1 MKIIQTP
8 VRFRP
13 YTGGVE
19 NYVYYLSR
27 ELVKLGHEVTVVCA
41 NEPKTKNYEV
51 IEGVK
56 IKRLYYPFK
65 IANTNI
71 TPKLPYELL
80 NGEFDVMHTHLP
92 TPWSADWS
100 ALISKIRGK
109 PLVLT
114 YHNNIFGSSVASHL
128 ANLYRKTIMKFVLGK
143 ADTIIVT
150 NKKQLK
156 FSPFLG
162 DYIEKIKIIP
172 PGVDTQKFKPT
183 KIEKEENSLFFLSVL
198 DMFHEYKG
206 LNYLLEALKIVK
218 KEIKDVKLTVGG
230 EGELTDYYKSL
241 SHQLGLQNNVDFI
254 GYVPDS
260 ELVKQYNRSE
270 LFVLPS
276 YSAEQEG
283 FGIVLLE
290 AMACGLPVV
299 TTDIAGVSEEIEKR
313 YAGAVIRPANTA
325 ELARA
330 ITMFLHNER
339 LIRKSGRVARELAKK
354 YGWGRVAKNVSM
366 VYSSLPC

>member
-8 VRFRP
+8 VRFCP
-13 YTGGVE
+13 YVGGVE
-19 NYVYYLSR
+19 NYVYYLGR

-51 IEGVK
+51 IEGVEV
-56 IKRLYYPFK
+56 KRLYCPFK

-71 TPKLPYELL
+71 TPHLPYALSKE
-80 NGEFDVMHTHLP
+80 GFDLIHTHLP

-100 ALISKIRGK
+100 ALVSKIKGK

-114 YHNNIFGSSVASHL
+114 YHNNIVGFGVASHL
-128 ANLYRKTIMKFVLGK
+128 ANAYRKTMMKFVLSRV
-143 ADTIIVT
+143 DSIIVT

-156 FSPFLG
+156 FSPFLS

-198 DMFHEYKG
+198 DRFHEYKG
-206 LNYLLEALKIVK
+206 LEYLLRALKIVK
-218 KEIKDVKLTVGG
+218 NEIKDVKLTMGG
-230 EGELTDYYKSL
+230 GGELTEYYKRISN
-241 SHQLGLQNNVDFI
+241 SLGLEDNVDFI
-254 GYVPDS
+254 GHIPES

-290 AMACGLPVV
+290 AMACGLPVI
-299 TTDIAGVSEEIEKR
+299 TTEIVGLADEIEKEK
-313 YAGAVIRPANTA
+313 AG
-325 ELARA
+325 
-330 ITMFLHNER
+330 
-339 LIRKSGRVARELAKK
+339 LIIPS
-354 YGWGRVAKNVSM
+354 KNVD
-366 VYSSLPC
+366 SLADAIIMALKNEKMGKNARILAGKYDWHRIAEEISKLYRSLS

>member
-19 NYVYYLSR
+19 NYVYYLSK
-27 ELVKLGHEVTVVCA
+27 ELVRLGHEVTVVCA

-51 IEGVK
+51 IEGMGV
-56 IKRLYYPFK
+56 KRLYYPFK

-71 TPKLPYELL
+71 TPNLL
-80 NGEFDVMHTHLP
+80 YTLSKEGFDLIHTHLP
-92 TPWSADWS
+92 TPWSADLS
-100 ALISKIRGK
+100 ALVSKIKGK

-114 YHNNIFGSSVASHL
+114 YHNNIVGFGVASHL
-128 ANLYRKTIMKFVLGK
+128 ANAYRKTMMKFVLSR
-143 ADTIIVT
+143 ADSIIVT

-156 FSPFLG
+156 FSPFLS

-172 PGVDTQKFKPT
+172 PGVDTEKFKPT

-198 DMFHEYKG
+198 DRFHGYKG
-206 LNYLLEALKIVK
+206 LKYLLEALKIVK

-230 EGELTDYYKSL
+230 RGELAEYYKRISN
-241 SHQLGLQNNVDFI
+241 SLGLEDNVDFVGHI
-254 GYVPDS
+254 PES
-260 ELVKQYNRSE
+260 ELVEHYNRSE

-276 YSAEQEG
+276 FSAEQEG

-299 TTDIAGVSEEIEKR
+299 TTEIVGLADEIESERAGLIIHPKDIDSLANAIIMTLKNEKIGKNARMLASKYDWRKIAEEISKL
-313 YAGAVIRPANTA
+313 Y
-325 ELARA
+325 L
-330 ITMFLHNER
+330 
-339 LIRKSGRVARELAKK
+339 
-354 YGWGRVAKNVSM
+354 
-366 VYSSLPC
+366 SLS